1 MKLYPWHLTEEA
13 IAEIEEEIGGHL
25 ERERLL
31 ISFSLPAVDATKR
44 KKSSGDLKDQSRI
57 KPQTGIAG
65 TKEKA

>member
-1 MKLYPWHLTEEA
+1 MKLYPRNLTPEA

-31 ISFSLPAVDATKR
+31 VNFTLPAVDTKKR